1 MKRLAVLLA
10 LTLAFGA
17 AAAADVEFVGP
28 DLGSDRSLLFAA
40 KADLPEGGSF
50 QTLFEADPETGSLSA
65 LTAYPE
71 RIALVDGGRSLLVQN
86 RFGLFRTE
94 PGLGRLAPVA
104 GYPAFA
110 QGAAIPSGRILSVS
124 PSPDGS
130 YLLFAE
136 SSSPAY
142 CSLLLLD
149 RSSGKTTTLAEGV
162 AASVETFPARW
173 SPDSRYFVYSK
184 GDSLYYFSIEQ
195 FASRRLVGEEY
206 RRLGSG
212 HIGAVRWGKDG
223 SLYYLRASSLYHILP
238 AEFFTQALYRGLAG
252 MGVLA
257 GKTPFSFD
265 PNFDEFWVDG
275 GGTRLILCKGGRN
288 LFLVYLNPDDFGAEA
303 RVTALPYLYL
313 QGGTTVRDVLW
324 PSNGP
329 VTVFTA
335 SIAGGER
342 KAGAYRFSAPL
353 DPAELDLAA
362 AVRELDVTGATELVL
377 SPDEG
382 SVAVV
387 SPAGVAVRGYG
398 DWKVKASIAAPL
410 TLHAL
415 WLDNSSL
422 VVAGGQSIEALSLAE
437 GSAAGAVRERRLIAL
452 SGVDSFG
459 WSPDGSVLARRG
471 EGSYRLQKL
480 ADGQAWGPG
489 DWDAVAASAPRA
501 ASTASASYRVYIESA
516 GSSPYRNALML
527 RSVKALG
534 TRRLISAPPS
544 AYASLSGP
552 EEKDGSGAFNHG
564 SRTRRREI
572 ALTFDALESSE
583 GLTQVLNT
591 LNDYGIKA
599 SFFVNGEFVRQ
610 CPGAARLLAE
620 SGQEVGSMFFSAVDP
635 TDARFQ
641 ADRDYLRRGLGRAE
655 DDWFAATGRELS
667 LLWHTPYYSLNSD
680 ILEAGASM
688 NYTCVGRDLDPLDW
702 VSKEDRGSLPGAYL
716 DAHAIVERVVS
727 AARPG
732 SVIPIRLGSA
742 DGGRD
747 DYLFL
752 QLDLLINALKDRGYE
767 IVPVSTLIEH
777 AK

>member
-28 DLGSDRSLLFAA
+28 DLASDRSLLFAA
-40 KADLPEGGSF
+40 KTDLPDGGSF
-50 QTLFEADPETGSLSA
+50 QTLFEADPATGALAA

-86 RFGLFRTE
+86 RLGLFRTE
-94 PGLGRLAPVA
+94 PGLGKLAPVA
-104 GYPAFA
+104 GYPSFV

-130 YLLFAE
+130 YLLFTE
-136 SSSPAY
+136 STSPAY
-142 CSLLLLD
+142 CRLLLLD
-149 RSSGKTTTLAEGV
+149 KASGKALSLAEGV

-184 GDSLYYFSIEQ
+184 GDSLYYFGIEQ
-195 FASRRLVGEEY
+195 FASKRLVGEEY

-223 SLYYLRASSLYHILP
+223 SLYYLQASSLYRILP
-238 AEFFTQALYRGLAG
+238 AEFFTQALYQGLAG
-252 MGVLA
+252 MGALA

-265 PNFDEFWVDG
+265 PNFDDFWVDG
-275 GGTRLILCKGGRN
+275 GGTRLIFCKDGRN
-288 LFLVYLNPDDFGAEA
+288 LFLVYLNPDDFGAAA
-303 RVTALPYLYL
+303 RVAALPYLYL

-324 PSNGP
+324 PTNGP

-335 SIAGGER
+335 SIAGKER

-353 DPAELDLAA
+353 DPAELNLAA
-362 AVRELDVTGATELVL
+362 AVQELDVAGASELVL
-377 SPDEG
+377 SPDEA

-398 DWKVKASIAAPL
+398 DWKAKLAIKAPG

-415 WLDNSSL
+415 WLDNSNL
-422 VVAGGQSIEALSLAE
+422 VVAGSETIEAVGLAE
-437 GSAAGAVRERRLIAL
+437 DKVGQRRLLAL
-452 SGVDSFG
+452 AGVDAFG
-459 WSPDGSVLARRG
+459 WTPDGSIVAKRG

-480 ADGQAWGPG
+480 ASDQTWSLG
-489 DWDAVAASAPRA
+489 DWAQSAAFAPQA
-501 ASTASASYRVYIESA
+501 ASTASTSYRVYLESA

-527 RSVKALG
+527 RSVKSLG
-534 TRRLISAPPS
+534 TRRLIDPPAS
-544 AYASLSGP
+544 VYASLAGP
-552 EEKDGSGAFNHG
+552 DDKDGSGAFNHG

-572 ALTFDALESSE
+572 ALTFDALESAE
-583 GLTQVLNT
+583 GLTRVLNT
-591 LNDYGIKA
+591 LHDYGIKA
-599 SFFVNGEFVRQ
+599 TFFVNGEFVRQ

-620 SGQEVGSMFFSAVDP
+620 SGEEVGSMFFSAVDP

-655 DDWFAATGRELS
+655 DDWFAVTGKELS
-667 LLWHTPYYSLNSD
+667 LLWHTPYYSLNSEV
-680 ILEAGASM
+680 LEAGASM
-688 NYTCVGRDLDPLDW
+688 NYVYVGRDLDPLDW
-702 VSKEDRGSLPGAYL
+702 VAKEDRGLLPGAYL

-727 AARPG
+727 AAKPG

-742 DGGRD
+742 AGGRD

-752 QLDLLINALKDRGYE
+752 ELDLLINALKERGYD
-767 IVPVSTLIEH
+767 IVPVSTLIDH